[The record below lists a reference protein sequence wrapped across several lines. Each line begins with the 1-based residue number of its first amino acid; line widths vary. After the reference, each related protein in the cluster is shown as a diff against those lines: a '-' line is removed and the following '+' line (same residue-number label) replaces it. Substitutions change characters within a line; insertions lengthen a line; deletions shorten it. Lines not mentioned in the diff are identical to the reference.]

1 MVYKTAFTRTNTI
14 FPVYR
19 KMLLSGD
26 LDTANGQDR
35 RDFVAPHEGKERFKF
50 LKQQKG

>member
-1 MVYKTAFTRTNTI
+1 MVYKTAGVRNTVI

-19 KMLLSGD
+19 KLMLSGD
-26 LDTANGQDR
+26 LDTANGRDR
-35 RDFVAPHEGKERFKF
+35 RDFVAPHEGKEIFKF